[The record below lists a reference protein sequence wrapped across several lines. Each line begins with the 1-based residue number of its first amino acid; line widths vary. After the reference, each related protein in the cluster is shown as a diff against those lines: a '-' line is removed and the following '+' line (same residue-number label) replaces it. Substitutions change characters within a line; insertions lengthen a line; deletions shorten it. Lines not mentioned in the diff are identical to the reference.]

1 MLKAAIFDWDGVV
14 VDSSAAHER
23 SWELLASE
31 RGLVL
36 PPNHFHLGFGRKNTV
51 IIPEIYR
58 WSQNPDEIR
67 ELGERKEALYREI
80 LDQTGLEPLPGAI
93 ELFRSLREAGIPFA
107 VGTSTPR
114 GNVEHV
120 LRLIGAEGLIDVIV
134 AAEDVSRGKP
144 DPEVFLKAAAA
155 VGAQPADCVVFEDAV
170 YGIEAAHA
178 GGMKV
183 VALATTHESSYLEG
197 ACPHRILPNL
207 AAVNLPL
214 LQDLWASA

>member
-23 SWELLASE
+23 SWELLAEE
-31 RGLVL
+31 RGLAL

-58 WSQNPDEIR
+58 WSQDPAEIR
-67 ELGERKEALYREI
+67 ELGNRKEALYREI

-93 ELFRSLREAGIPFA
+93 ELFRSLRAAGVPFA
-107 VGTSTPR
+107 IGTSTPR
-114 GNVEHV
+114 SNVDHV
-120 LRLIGAEGLIDVIV
+120 LRLIGAEGLIDVVV
-134 AAEDVSRGKP
+134 AAEDVSHGKP

-155 VGAQPADCVVFEDAV
+155 LAAEPGRCVVFEDAI

-183 VALATTHESSYLEG
+183 VALATTHSPAYLKP
-197 ACPHRILPNL
+197 ARPHRIVPNL
-207 AAVNLPL
+207 ASVDVAFLEK
-214 LQDLWASA
+214 LWPSA